1 MPTLISELSCAVLSP
16 SRHRLQMKVP
26 EIKKILTAKGLP
38 RTGSKADLIA
48 TYLSNVGMTTLTFIC
63 LRCVLCWCGHLDSQR
78 ADAAEI
84 TMRVAREVTRAK
96 ARNVFTHMMAATKD
110 PASQLALPTPG
121 ALARTR
127 ALQKTTSKNTNR
139 GRGKAPNKR
148 ISKTPA
154 SVLYTS
160 LPLTT
165 SSQPYDSHTVLQ
177 KRMAE
182 FPTQPFSLCGPKD
195 SHGNGSKLFCD
206 ACVCEVALVKSTIT
220 DHCDRNKH
228 KNNIIMKAHMK
239 KDPARIDESMKSI
252 HKEVI

>member
-1 MPTLISELSCAVLSP
+1 
-16 SRHRLQMKVP
+16 
-26 EIKKILTAKGLP
+26 
-38 RTGSKADLIA
+38 
-48 TYLSNVGMTTLTFIC
+48 
-63 LRCVLCWCGHLDSQR
+63 
-78 ADAAEI
+78 
-84 TMRVAREVTRAK
+84 MRVAREATRAQ

-127 ALQKTTSKNTNR
+127 ALQKTTSKNTKPR
-139 GRGKAPNKR
+139 STNKR

-160 LPLTT
+160 LPLTA

-239 KDPARIDESMKSI
+239 KDNARIEESMKSL
-252 HKEVI
+252 HKEVAFSLCSSGLPTHITCRHPLLVSPFLLIPKRFECKSLLR